1 MIKAKDFLAVF
12 GCTLNQTLVK
22 NSIVKDGAEISFVYL
37 QGQKE
42 ENPRV
47 ARAIIF
53 SLNGKYVDAE
63 VTNGKIAD
71 AFAIDAPPPTIS
83 SEDLIGDFSQMSITD
98 GWNIVDKKY
107 LIGQNC
113 VEV

>member
-1 MIKAKDFLAVF
+1 MIQAKDFLAVF

-22 NSIVKDGAEISFVYL
+22 KSVVKDGTEISFVYL

-53 SLNGKYVDAE
+53 SLNGKYVGAE

-71 AFAIDAPPPTIS
+71 AFEIDAPPPTIS
-83 SEDLIGDFSQMSITD
+83 ANDIIGEFSQMGLTD